1 MTDSSIAAAILAGG
15 RARRFGGRDK
25 SRLVVG
31 GRPIIVRQVEVLQ
44 RIAGRTFI
52 VGNDAARYADM
63 DLDVHPDSV
72 ADAGALGGIYTA
84 LVSAAPAERVIVVA
98 CDMPFLDAALIRR
111 LATLSADTDMDGA
124 WVRTA
129 RGPEPLLACYRASAA
144 ETIRRELDAGRMR
157 AGDLDQVLHLAVVSE
172 EELARYG
179 ATDKLLLN
187 VNSPEEYEKAAYFEA
202 AT

>member
-63 DLDVHPDSV
+63 DLDVHPDRV

-111 LATLSADTDMDGA
+111 LATLAADTDMDGA

-157 AGDLDQVLHLAVVSE
+157 ARDLDQVLRLAVVSE